1 MILKLIFILL
11 FIKNIHGDSPNFSE
25 KKIASIL
32 QEHFSESINQYE
44 LLGHNFYKN
53 ENEMVF
59 QIEVLSDITKTNEA
73 IIFSFNTM
81 SVLANIA
88 KTDFTHSV
96 LILHSYNSLTP
107 IISRASLSCSKE
119 YFLDKK
125 QNILQWKKNCLS
137 IQTK

>member
-11 FIKNIHGDSPNFSE
+11 FIKNVYGDSPHFGE

-32 QEHFSESINQYE
+32 QEHFSESNNQYE

-53 ENEMVF
+53 ENEMIF

-81 SVLANIA
+81 SVLSNIA

-96 LILHSYNSLTP
+96 LILHSYNSLIP

-119 YFLDKK
+119 YFLYKK